1 MNRMSH
7 SLVYK
12 LASLRVTLI
21 CIGVAAAVA
30 LFGDQGGA
38 WPFGVIIA
46 LPFGALCV
54 NLLTALVTNVT
65 LRSNAGLLGFHVALA
80 TLALLTA
87 ADRLTGLAGHVE
99 VTEGLGF
106 DPNLVVAD
114 IGPFHPW
121 GLDSVR
127 FVQGG
132 FEINYDPGM
141 KRRETVSTL
150 YIPGDGQASRRVEV
164 GDDMPLMIGGYRFYT
179 SFNKGFAPL
188 VTFTDNAGSVHSGT
202 IHLPSYPLNYF
213 KQGNDWI
220 IPGTRKQ
227 IKVWLHLP
235 DEVYEEE
242 DAWHFRKPEN
252 ARLVVITEDTRH
264 EMRPG
269 ETISFGGGRLRYEE
283 LRSWMGYTIA
293 YNPLVPWMLATVVIA
308 IVCLAWHV
316 AGKFRAKSWDDQAQS
331 RTSQPG
337 ADSGMGRKRAYVR

>member
-1 MNRMSH
+1 MSH
-7 SLVYK
+7 SLVHR
-12 LASLRVTLI
+12 LASLRVTLA
-21 CIGVAAAVA
+21 CIGVAVAVA
-30 LFGDQGGA
+30 LFGDGGGA

-46 LPFGALCV
+46 LPFGALCL
-54 NLLTALVTNVT
+54 NLLAAMATNVT

-80 TLALLTA
+80 TLTLLTA
-87 ADRLTGLAGHVE
+87 ADRLTGLAGHIE

-106 DPNLVVAD
+106 DPSLVEAD

-121 GLDSVR
+121 KLDSVR

-150 YIPGDGQASRRVEV
+150 YLPGDGRASHRVEV
-164 GDDMPLMIGGYRFYT
+164 GDDSPLVIGGYRFYT

-188 VTFTDNAGSVHSGT
+188 VTFTDGAGRAYSGT

-213 KQGNDWI
+213 KQGNDWT
-220 IPGTRKQ
+220 IPGTSKP

-242 DAWHFRKPEN
+242 EAWHFRKPEN
-252 ARLVVITEDTRH
+252 ARLVVIAEGARQ

-269 ETISFGGGRLRYEE
+269 ESIPLAGGHLRYEE

-293 YNPLVPWMLATVVIA
+293 YNPLVPWMLATVVVA
-308 IVCLAWHV
+308 ILFLAWHV
-316 AGKFRAKSWDDQAQS
+316 AGKFRARSWDGRARARPS
-331 RTSQPG
+331 RRG
-337 ADSGMGRKRAYVR
+337 EDAAVGRKRAYVR